1 MSNHVLNNMMTSRI
15 KADRGGYFGGF
26 VLRVHEERGKK
37 KHQNAALSHG
47 RCGAVRPNRIVLIS
61 LNCHPYELKNTN
73 NEHSASFRKSIV
85 SGLKKKK
92 GQVLSTSAPL
102 NVRLVYFYIF
112 HQQILHL
119 P

>member
-1 MSNHVLNNMMTSRI
+1 MGDLCCVCTR
-15 KADRGGYFGGF
+15 K
-26 VLRVHEERGKK
+26 EKK
-37 KHQNAALSHG
+37 KTHQNAALSHG

-61 LNCHPYELKNTN
+61 LNCHSHQLKNTN
-73 NEHSASFRKSIV
+73 NESFRKSIV
-85 SGLKKKK
+85 SGFKKKKK

-102 NVRLVYFYIF
+102 NVCLVYFYIF